1 MSVQELYQ
9 QAIKELAAAGA
20 GQGRLEAP
28 DARALLDN
36 PLCGDRVE
44 IEVKLSAGRIAA
56 LAHSVKGCLLCRAA
70 AAAIGQ
76 RATGASA
83 AEVERV
89 TAQLTEMPS
98 ARLPPDGWPV
108 LRHSP
113 VHGHR
118 SRYGCVLLPFNTL
131 LAALRARPDLRR
143 VPVKTSIELPDALF
157 RRAKAEA
164 ASRGRKHQ
172 APDRG
177 RLAARPPGAAGR
189 ASSTE
194 PRPTDEAGPRVADSG
209 VRESQRLNGAVDQ
222 IRPAQIRPA
231 IRSAVRGADREVE
244 IDLSRQVAD
253 EPCLAHSVKMR
264 SDRHP

>member
-89 TAQLTEMPS
+89 TAQLTEMLERSGP
-98 ARLPPDGWPV
+98 PPDGWPV
-108 LRHSP
+108 LAAFGP

-143 VPVKTSIELPDALF
+143 VP
-157 RRAKAEA
+157 
-164 ASRGRKHQ
+164 
-172 APDRG
+172 
-177 RLAARPPGAAGR
+177 
-189 ASSTE
+189 
-194 PRPTDEAGPRVADSG
+194 
-209 VRESQRLNGAVDQ
+209 REN
-222 IRPAQIRPA
+222 
-231 IRSAVRGADREVE
+231 E
-244 IDLSRQVAD
+244 
-253 EPCLAHSVKMR
+253 H
-264 SDRHP
+264 